1 LLKHNS
7 HRNHQ
12 WGGEHQNNWQ
22 VSTSDVFLFVEG
34 FSFFRRSFKNIKYQ
48 DMERKEFLKTI
59 GMFGLMPLVA
69 ACKENEVTPSNATS
83 NGNST
88 SGTCTSTVT
97 ETAGPFP
104 TKDPA
109 SFVRA
114 DIRGDRT
121 GILLNVTITIQN
133 KNNNCAPL
141 TGVLVDI
148 WHCDK
153 DGNYSEYGG
162 TGMQSTNYTTNHF
175 LRGRQSTDSNG
186 KVGFTTIFPG
196 WYTGRATHIHVHV
209 YTATGNSLL
218 VTQIA
223 FPEGTNSAVN
233 LVNASAANGYTK
245 GMSGYTPNSNDNVF
259 SDGVSTEL
267 ANVLGNVVEGFALT
281 HTIVVSA

>member
-1 LLKHNS
+1 MN
-7 HRNHQ
+7 R
-12 WGGEHQNNWQ
+12 
-22 VSTSDVFLFVEG
+22 T
-34 FSFFRRSFKNIKYQ
+34 
-48 DMERKEFLKTI
+48 EFLKTLGI
-59 GMFGLMPLVA
+59 FGLMPVVI
-69 ACKENEVTPSNATS
+69 ACKENEVTPAIQTTTGS
-83 NGNST
+83 
-88 SGTCTSTVT
+88 CTATVT

-121 GILLNVTITIQN
+121 GIVLTVTLTIQN
-133 KNNNCAPL
+133 KNNNCKPL
-141 TGVLVDI
+141 AGVLVDI

-175 LRGRQSTDSNG
+175 LRGRQSTNSDG
-186 KVGFTTIFPG
+186 QVGYTTIFPG
-196 WYTGRATHIHVHV
+196 WYNGRASHIHVHI

-223 FPEGTNSAVN
+223 FPEGTNSAVA
-233 LVNASAANGYTK
+233 LVNASSDNGYTK
-245 GMSGYTPNSNDNVF
+245 GMSGYTTNANDNVF
-259 SDGVSTEL
+259 SDGIDTEL
-267 ANVLGNVVEGFALT
+267 ATIAGSVAAGFTLT